1 MTSKMLWPVTTMS
14 YQPAELYVISLYLES
29 RDEEHPPL
37 PLRVATDVAGIIES
51 ETIPPPP
58 AGITSHDV

>member
-1 MTSKMLWPVTTMS
+1 MTSKMLWPVTTMN

-29 RDEEHPPL
+29 RDEEQPPL
-37 PLRVATDVAGIIES
+37 PLTVATDVTRITES
-51 ETIPPPP
+51 ETIPAPP